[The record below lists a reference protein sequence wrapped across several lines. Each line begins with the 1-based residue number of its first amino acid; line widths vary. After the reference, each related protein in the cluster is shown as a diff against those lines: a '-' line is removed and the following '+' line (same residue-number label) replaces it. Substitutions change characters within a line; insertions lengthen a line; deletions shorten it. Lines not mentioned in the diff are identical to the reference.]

1 MVRKMNVFTKITAL
15 VCTVALATGLLAG
28 CGKGTQNGG
37 GTTSPTPAANETK
50 KPVEVKLIL
59 PYSDEVPADAPL
71 LPELNKLANA
81 DFKIEW
87 TPMISYND
95 KFNVLMASN
104 QLPDALVVPDL
115 KLSVYVNGARAG
127 MFWDLTSYMDKYPN
141 FKNFNPIVITNSS
154 LEGKQYVLPR
164 ERILKRKL
172 VAYRADWAKKAG
184 LKAPD
189 TIENLYAMAKAFGT
203 GDFDGNGKN
212 DTIGLL
218 LGTVNNEIDCFDAL
232 VTAFGGPN
240 KWGVKDGKVVPNFM
254 TKEYM
259 DTMKWLKRMFDE
271 KLISSDFAITKT
283 TQQVTDFVDKEK
295 SGLWLNYGIPGTA
308 DPLLKQKQQAD
319 ANVKRGDIFEYT
331 YLKGPDGKP
340 RIPAEDGMSGGFVF
354 PKQTV
359 KDEARLKDLLS
370 VFDKLQS
377 QEGQRLI
384 NNGIEGKHFTLFQD
398 KFIKSID
405 ANVNKK
411 EVASYGQMGMSGN
424 LAYMAADDDIGM
436 RLQKDRNTFATTDL
450 IPNVST
456 PLMSDSYTS
465 NKANLD
471 KIINEAQFKFIMGQ
485 MSEDQFNQAI
495 EQWKKSGGDKA
506 IEEYTAAYAKAKK

>member
-1 MVRKMNVFTKITAL
+1 MLRKMSILKRLSAMA
-15 VCTVALATGLLAG
+15 CTIAMVAGLFAG
-28 CGKGTQNGG
+28 CGKGAGNTAAGG
-37 GTTSPTPAANETK
+37 SATPAANEPK
-50 KPVEVKLIL
+50 KPVEFKIIL
-59 PYSDEVPADAPL
+59 PYGDEVPADGNPI
-71 LPELNKLANA
+71 LPELNKVANA
-81 DFKIEW
+81 DIKVEW

-95 KFNVLMASN
+95 KFNVLIASN
-104 QLPDALVVPDL
+104 QLPDVLVVPDL

-141 FKNFNPIVITNSS
+141 FKNFNPIALTNSATD
-154 LEGKQYVLPR
+154 GKQFVLPR
-164 ERILKRKL
+164 ERILKRKV

-189 TIENLYAMAKAFGT
+189 TIENMYAMAKAFGT

-212 DTIGLL
+212 DTIGFL

-232 VTAFGGPN
+232 VTAFGGFN

-271 KLISSDFAITKT
+271 KLISPDFAITKT

-295 SGLWLNYGIPGTA
+295 AGLWLNYGIPGTA

-319 ANVKRGDIFEYT
+319 ANIKRSDIFEYT

-340 RIPAEDGMSGGFVF
+340 RIPAEDGFSGGFAF
-354 PKQTV
+354 SKQTV

-377 QEGQRLI
+377 KEGQRLI
-384 NNGIEGKHFTLFQD
+384 NNGIEGKHFTIFKD
-398 KFIKSID
+398 NFIKSID

-411 EVASYGQMGMSGN
+411 DVVFGQLGMSGN
-424 LAYMAADDDIGM
+424 LAYLTADDDIGM
-436 RLQKDRNTFATTDL
+436 RLQTERNTFATSDL
-450 IPNVST
+450 IPNVVT
-456 PLMSDSYTS
+456 PLLSDAYTT

-471 KIINEAQFKFIMGQ
+471 KIINEAQFKYIMGQ
-485 MSEDQFNQAI
+485 ISEEQFNQAI